1 MKKIEL
7 CNGIFS
13 SRIGF
18 GCAPILGAID
28 KKKAERAIRFSLD
41 MGVNHFDLARS
52 YGYGESE
59 KLVGEILKGR
69 RDKVILSSKFGI
81 KANWKAS
88 LLRPLKP
95 LVRKIKNA
103 KSKSNIEA
111 SPNLKKEFKASDF
124 LLKRTEISSKEM
136 TKSLEESLRSLK
148 TDYLDF
154 FFIHEPDSSLEFLDE
169 VILTSERLKK
179 EGKIRAFGLSF
190 YKHQKKLHTNYL
202 DFFDILQF
210 NNSPGDDDYSQI
222 IEDRADVPNILFSP
236 LSGGNSYISPS
247 EKLQKLGKDF
257 PQSII
262 LCSMFNENHIKS
274 NIDSLS

>member
-1 MKKIEL
+1 
-7 CNGIFS
+7 
-13 SRIGF
+13 
-18 GCAPILGAID
+18 
-28 KKKAERAIRFSLD
+28 
-41 MGVNHFDLARS
+41 
-52 YGYGESE
+52 
-59 KLVGEILKGR
+59 
-69 RDKVILSSKFGI
+69 
-81 KANWKAS
+81 
-88 LLRPLKP
+88 
-95 LVRKIKNA
+95 
-103 KSKSNIEA
+103 
-111 SPNLKKEFKASDF
+111 
-124 LLKRTEISSKEM
+124 
-136 TKSLEESLRSLK
+136 
-148 TDYLDF
+148 
-154 FFIHEPDSSLEFLDE
+154 LEFLDE

>member
-154 FFIHEPDSSLEFLDE
+154 FF
-169 VILTSERLKK
+169 
-179 EGKIRAFGLSF
+179 
-190 YKHQKKLHTNYL
+190 HT
-202 DFFDILQF
+202 
-210 NNSPGDDDYSQI
+210 
-222 IEDRADVPNILFSP
+222 RT
-236 LSGGNSYISPS
+236 
-247 EKLQKLGKDF
+247 
-257 PQSII
+257 
-262 LCSMFNENHIKS
+262 
-274 NIDSLS
+274 